1 MPSYRV
7 PEMSCGHCKATI
19 EKAVAAVDKAAQVA
33 VDLEARTVVI
43 RSDAAEAT
51 LRAAIEQAGY
61 EVHALG

>member
-43 RSDAAEAT
+43 RSDAAEAR